1 MPPTPPSPTLTISQ
15 VCSLP
20 NPLET
25 DLNDFAGAQCGS
37 MEVWLTK
44 LESFLQSQSEQRFKE
59 LLDEH
64 QVTVPVASYQGG
76 LLSSQ
81 GEARQVAW
89 DQFRQR
95 LDLCQ
100 RLDIATIV
108 VAADAMS
115 PLDQQAI
122 ERIRHSAHELAI
134 EAGRRKLRVALEFQ
148 ARSAFINNLQTCVA
162 MVEELSSPH
171 LGVCLDAFHYYIGC
185 SKSQDL
191 TLLSADNLFH
201 VQLCDLADT
210 PRELATDSD
219 RILPGDGDIDLSMIV
234 KRLRAIDYQGSISL
248 ELLNPQI
255 WQIPSRQVA
264 EIGMDSL
271 RRVVT

>member
-1 MPPTPPSPTLTISQ
+1 MQRVMDQLFRFSAAEYGQMIRSRFPNPPTQFHASHPPPSPTLTISQ

-122 ERIRHSAHELAI
+122 E
-134 EAGRRKLRVALEFQ
+134 
-148 ARSAFINNLQTCVA
+148 
-162 MVEELSSPH
+162 
-171 LGVCLDAFHYYIGC
+171 
-185 SKSQDL
+185 
-191 TLLSADNLFH
+191 
-201 VQLCDLADT
+201 
-210 PRELATDSD
+210 
-219 RILPGDGDIDLSMIV
+219 
-234 KRLRAIDYQGSISL
+234 
-248 ELLNPQI
+248 
-255 WQIPSRQVA
+255 
-264 EIGMDSL
+264 
-271 RRVVT
+271 